1 VTHKSNQMQKQKFN
15 VTCPNTLF
23 VGSTLGPPEH
33 EK

>member
-1 VTHKSNQMQKQKFN
+1 MTQISHGMQKQKFN

-23 VGSTLGPPEH
+23 LETAPVPPKH